1 MEDRCKEKILSED
14 YWDFI
19 ISPYREDELEGVD
32 TEKMCIQEL
41 DFGYKSVSLDSRM
54 LLPLSLRQYWYGAIP
69 KCYTLLDMQPLDAA
83 GIFTLQNYPTLQLM
97 GEGIMIGF
105 LDTGIDYTHPVFR
118 NLDGTTRIA
127 GIWDQTIQDGDPPE
141 GFLYGTEY
149 TEERINAALHSE
161 SPQELI
167 SSEDT
172 DGHGTFVASVA
183 AGSAESSG
191 QFLGAAPEAV
201 IAMVKLKPAKEY
213 LRRFYYIPEG
223 AKAYQENDIM
233 AGVAYLTRLAER
245 YRRPLVIYLG
255 LGSNSGDHSGNSVI
269 SYYLNYVSLKRNT
282 AVVVA
287 AGNEA
292 TARHHYYGEVAFG
305 QQSDVVEVNVEDPV
319 EGFHIEMW
327 AKAPELYSVQIISP
341 TGERTAGVRVQQDG
355 REVYRFVFEN
365 T

>member
-1 MEDRCKEKILSED
+1 
-14 YWDFI
+14 
-19 ISPYREDELEGVD
+19 
-32 TEKMCIQEL
+32 MCIQEL

-69 KCYTLLDMQPLDAA
+69 QVLYTSGYAA
-83 GIFTLQNYPTLQLM
+83 VRCSRNYYAAELSTLQLM

-201 IAMVKLKPAKEY
+201 IAMVKLKPAKN
-213 LRRFYYIPEG
+213 I
-223 AKAYQENDIM
+223 
-233 AGVAYLTRLAER
+233 
-245 YRRPLVIYLG
+245 
-255 LGSNSGDHSGNSVI
+255 
-269 SYYLNYVSLKRNT
+269 
-282 AVVVA
+282 
-287 AGNEA
+287 
-292 TARHHYYGEVAFG
+292 
-305 QQSDVVEVNVEDPV
+305 
-319 EGFHIEMW
+319 
-327 AKAPELYSVQIISP
+327 
-341 TGERTAGVRVQQDG
+341 
-355 REVYRFVFEN
+355 
-365 T
+365 

>member
-1 MEDRCKEKILSED
+1 MNDTKSFIYIKQMYMKGFFSLEDRCKEKILSED

-83 GIFTLQNYPTLQLM
+83 GIITLQNYPTLQLM

-105 LDTGIDYTHPVFR
+105 LDTGIDYTHPVFC

-127 GIWDQTIQDGDPPE
+127 GIWDQTIQGGDPPE

-167 SSEDT
+167 S
-172 DGHGTFVASVA
+172 
-183 AGSAESSG
+183 
-191 QFLGAAPEAV
+191 
-201 IAMVKLKPAKEY
+201 
-213 LRRFYYIPEG
+213 
-223 AKAYQENDIM
+223 
-233 AGVAYLTRLAER
+233 
-245 YRRPLVIYLG
+245 
-255 LGSNSGDHSGNSVI
+255 
-269 SYYLNYVSLKRNT
+269 
-282 AVVVA
+282 
-287 AGNEA
+287 
-292 TARHHYYGEVAFG
+292 
-305 QQSDVVEVNVEDPV
+305 
-319 EGFHIEMW
+319 
-327 AKAPELYSVQIISP
+327 
-341 TGERTAGVRVQQDG
+341 
-355 REVYRFVFEN
+355 
-365 T
+365 

>member
-1 MEDRCKEKILSED
+1 MNDTKSFIYIKQMYMKGFFSLEDRCKEKISLED

-19 ISPYREDELEGVD
+19 ISPYREGELEGVD

-83 GIFTLQNYPTLQLM
+83 GIITLQNYPTLQLM

-172 DGHGTFVASVA
+172 DGNICCKCGCRKCRKQWTVSWGCPGGGDRDGKAE
-183 AGSAESSG
+183 AGKKISERIFCCCRRCTLLSG
-191 QFLGAAPEAV
+191 
-201 IAMVKLKPAKEY
+201 K
-213 LRRFYYIPEG
+213 
-223 AKAYQENDIM
+223 
-233 AGVAYLTRLAER
+233 
-245 YRRPLVIYLG
+245 
-255 LGSNSGDHSGNSVI
+255 
-269 SYYLNYVSLKRNT
+269 
-282 AVVVA
+282 
-287 AGNEA
+287 
-292 TARHHYYGEVAFG
+292 
-305 QQSDVVEVNVEDPV
+305 
-319 EGFHIEMW
+319 
-327 AKAPELYSVQIISP
+327 
-341 TGERTAGVRVQQDG
+341 
-355 REVYRFVFEN
+355 
-365 T
+365 

>member
-83 GIFTLQNYPTLQLM
+83 GIITLQNYPTLQLM

-149 TEERINAALHSE
+149 TEERINAALH
-161 SPQELI
+161 
-167 SSEDT
+167 
-172 DGHGTFVASVA
+172 
-183 AGSAESSG
+183 
-191 QFLGAAPEAV
+191 
-201 IAMVKLKPAKEY
+201 
-213 LRRFYYIPEG
+213 
-223 AKAYQENDIM
+223 
-233 AGVAYLTRLAER
+233 
-245 YRRPLVIYLG
+245 
-255 LGSNSGDHSGNSVI
+255 
-269 SYYLNYVSLKRNT
+269 
-282 AVVVA
+282 
-287 AGNEA
+287 
-292 TARHHYYGEVAFG
+292 
-305 QQSDVVEVNVEDPV
+305 
-319 EGFHIEMW
+319 
-327 AKAPELYSVQIISP
+327 
-341 TGERTAGVRVQQDG
+341 
-355 REVYRFVFEN
+355 
-365 T
+365 